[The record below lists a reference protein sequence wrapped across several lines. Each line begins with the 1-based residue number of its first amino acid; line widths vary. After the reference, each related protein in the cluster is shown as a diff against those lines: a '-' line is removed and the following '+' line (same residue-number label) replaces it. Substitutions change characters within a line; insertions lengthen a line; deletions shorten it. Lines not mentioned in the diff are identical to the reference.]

1 MNFKSVS
8 PTGLYRMLP
17 NIILQNNRT
26 GDEQMTIKPELKD
39 IIAERRNEIDTLMND
54 YKYGTAMDKIEEL
67 VDIII
72 NY

>member
-1 MNFKSVS
+1 
-8 PTGLYRMLP
+8 
-17 NIILQNNRT
+17 
-26 GDEQMTIKPELKD
+26 MTIKPELKD